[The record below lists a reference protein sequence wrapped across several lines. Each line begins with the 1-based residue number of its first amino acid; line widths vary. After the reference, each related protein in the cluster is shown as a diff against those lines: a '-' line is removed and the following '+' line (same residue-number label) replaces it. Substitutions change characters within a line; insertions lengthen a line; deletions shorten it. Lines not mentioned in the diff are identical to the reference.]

1 MALEGVGFSRRKGA
15 RFDVCDGSVVAQ
27 RLKGSENGERK
38 EDSENGRFHSQRK
51 NSECGRSQGE
61 EGGQG
66 NELTHGPHERENSE
80 HTATL
85 LRFRIQSHSAAV
97 SPSGARKSC
106 RSSPHGLGQSGR
118 PETCTKIRSFSVS
131 SAWILFI
138 FYSVRGF
145 VMLLWIKMMCNVNF

>member
-1 MALEGVGFSRRKGA
+1 MALGGVGFSRRKGA

-85 LRFRIQSHSAAV
+85 HRFRIQSHCRTAPQSVQAAHANLVAVLPLDWACQGDQKLALKFGLSASLEV
-97 SPSGARKSC
+97 
-106 RSSPHGLGQSGR
+106 
-118 PETCTKIRSFSVS
+118 
-131 SAWILFI
+131 
-138 FYSVRGF
+138 
-145 VMLLWIKMMCNVNF
+145 